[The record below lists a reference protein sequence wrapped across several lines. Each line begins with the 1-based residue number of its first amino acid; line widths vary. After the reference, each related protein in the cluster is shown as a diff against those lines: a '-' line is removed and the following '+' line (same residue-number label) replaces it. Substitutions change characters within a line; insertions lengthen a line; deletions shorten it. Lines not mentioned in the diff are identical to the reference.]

1 MNIYFLVEGKTTE
14 RKVYP
19 AWLAYL
25 LPELHRVQSYDEV
38 DKNNYCLFSGE
49 GNPSIIYQHLPNAIE
64 DIRSIGKYNYFVI
77 CLDAEESSVND
88 VREEVDSFLQYE
100 KIEMGNTQMIMI
112 VQNRCIETWFLGNKK
127 IYTRNPQSDSLL
139 YYTRYYNVET
149 DCPEKMGKY
158 QNFNTHAQ
166 FHEAY
171 LKALFEEKRISYSKK
186 NPGAVLQEY
195 YLQEL
200 RKRIEAQPEHLPS
213 FQYFIEFC
221 KMIKSQLQS

>member
-1 MNIYFLVEGKTTE
+1 MNIYFLVEGKRTE

-25 LPELHRVQSYDEV
+25 LPELQRVQSYDEV
-38 DKNNYCLFSGE
+38 NKNNYYLFSGE
-49 GNPSIIYQHLPNAIE
+49 GYPSIIYDHIPNAIE
-64 DIRSIGKYNYFVI
+64 DIRSIGKYNYFVV

-88 VREEVDSFLQYE
+88 IREEVDSFLQSE
-100 KIEMGNTQMIMI
+100 KIEMGNTQMILI

-127 IYTRNPQSDSLL
+127 IYSRNPQNQPLL
-139 YYTRYYNVET
+139 NYTRYYNVET

-171 LKALFEEKRISYSKK
+171 LKALFEEKRISYSKR

-200 RKRIEAQPEHLPS
+200 RKRTETQSEHLPS

>member
-1 MNIYFLVEGKTTE
+1 MNIYFLVEGKRTE

-38 DKNNYCLFSGE
+38 DRNNYYLFSGE
-49 GNPSIIYQHLPNAIE
+49 GYPSIIYEHIPNAIE
-64 DIRSIGKYNYFVI
+64 DIRSIGKYNYFVV

-88 VREEVDSFLQYE
+88 IREEVDSFLQTE
-100 KIEMGNTQMIMI
+100 KIEMGNTQMILI
-112 VQNRCIETWFLGNKK
+112 VQNRCIETWFLGNRK
-127 IYTRNPQSDSLL
+127 IYSRNPQSPPLL
-139 YYTRYYNVET
+139 NYTRYYNVET
-149 DCPEKMGKY
+149 NCPEKMGKY
-158 QNFNTHAQ
+158 DNFNTHAQ

-171 LKALFEEKRISYSKK
+171 LKALFEEKRISYSKR

-200 RKRIEAQPEHLPS
+200 RKRIEAQTEHLPS

>member
-1 MNIYFLVEGKTTE
+1 MNIYFLVEGKRTE

-25 LPELHRVQSYDEV
+25 LPELQRVQSYDEV
-38 DKNNYCLFSGE
+38 DKNNYYLFSGE
-49 GNPSIIYQHLPNAIE
+49 GYPSIIYDHLPNAIE
-64 DIRSIGKYNYFVI
+64 DIRSIGKYNYFVV

-88 VREEVDSFLQYE
+88 IREEVDSFLQSE
-100 KIEMGNTQMIMI
+100 KIEMGNTQMILI
-112 VQNRCIETWFLGNKK
+112 IQNRCIETWFLGNRK
-127 IYTRNPQSDSLL
+127 IYSRNPQNQPLL
-139 YYTRYYNVET
+139 NYTRYYNVET

-171 LKALFEEKRISYSKK
+171 LKALFEEKRISYSKR
-186 NPGAVLQEY
+186 NPGAILQEY

-200 RKRIEAQPEHLPS
+200 RKRTEAQSEHLPS

-221 KMIKSQLQS
+221 KMVKSQLQS

>member
-1 MNIYFLVEGKTTE
+1 MNIYFLVEGKRTE

-25 LPELHRVQSYDEV
+25 LPELQRVQSYDEV
-38 DKNNYCLFSGE
+38 DKNNYYLFSGE
-49 GNPSIIYQHLPNAIE
+49 GYPSIIYDHIPNAIE
-64 DIRSIGKYNYFVI
+64 DIRSIGKYNYFVV

-88 VREEVDSFLQYE
+88 IREEVDGFLQSE
-100 KIEMGNTQMIMI
+100 KIDLDNTQMVLII
-112 VQNRCIETWFLGNKK
+112 QNRCIETWFLGNRK
-127 IYTRNPQSDSLL
+127 IYTRNPQSPHLL
-139 YYTRYYNVET
+139 NYTRYYNVET

-200 RKRIEAQPEHLPS
+200 RKRTEAQLEHLPS